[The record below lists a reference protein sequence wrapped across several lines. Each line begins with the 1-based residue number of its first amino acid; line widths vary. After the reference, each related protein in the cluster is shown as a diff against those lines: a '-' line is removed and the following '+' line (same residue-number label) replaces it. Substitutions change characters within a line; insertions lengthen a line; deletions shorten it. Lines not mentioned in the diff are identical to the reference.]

1 MPRLT
6 FYTNDETLKMLND
19 CENRSKVIT
28 EAINTY
34 FLNKEV
40 YVKKEEQIEQKIK
53 ELEAQMEKEKIELTR
68 VRKKIR
74 DIEKKDNSRPKDYMK
89 AVGTLKILPD
99 VRKED
104 IKFQAKRLNVSVK
117 QLETWLSEDGYME
130 EIFSKDK
137 KNIF

>member
-34 FLNKEV
+34 FFNKEV

-53 ELEAQMEKEKIELTR
+53 ELETQMEKEKIELTR

-104 IKFQAKRLNVSVK
+104 IKFQAKRLNINVK

>member
-104 IKFQAKRLNVSVK
+104 IKFQDKRLNVSVK

>member
-6 FYTNDETLKMLND
+6 FYTNDETLNKLNK

-40 YVKKEEQIEQKIK
+40 YVKKEDQIEQKIK
-53 ELEAQMEKEKIELTR
+53 ELETQIEKEKIELTR

-74 DIEKKDNSRPKDYMK
+74 DIEKKNNSRPKDYMK

-117 QLETWLSEDGYME
+117 QLENWLSMDGHME
-130 EIFSKDK
+130 EIFKKDK